1 VAGFDQLEVQA
12 NTFTSNRQQ
21 DASVAADAEGNLM
34 VAWGSRRQEQGTFG
48 IFAQLLDPRGRAL
61 TTELHVNQYMP
72 REQAKPAVTFA
83 TDGTAWVLWH
93 SVGQDGSGIGL
104 YARRFGKTEAGFAS
118 LGDEFQV
125 NQVVSGDQIDAV
137 LTAAPDGGVLCAWT
151 GLEEQRQVIR
161 ARHFLADGTPAGDEF
176 RLSEDSESYE
186 SLVSLTTTDKGVLAT
201 WGRRNSA
208 LSPEGIGGCLLTF
221 EQEIPKLQEFTV
233 VDGTEAL
240 VVEPSIDA
248 AADGSF
254 VVAWMSTVSGNEY
267 QAMAQRFSA
276 DLMPLGEAI
285 LVEAGGSH
293 KRAGAQVAVAPDG
306 RFLVA
311 YNSYFPKEASSP
323 GHRPTEPTSIRAQR
337 YAADGTP
344 AGDAFRLNRFDDG
357 EQTLLVG
364 VNAKHLLWTAQ
375 DQLVAAWHGK
385 LPTDSRGVGLTMF
398 VPEAFQP
405 EAPAPIE
412 PKAAALEVTEEM
424 VYGDPAKPEYDP
436 HFVRGPHV
444 PPPPAAGGTGGFEA
458 IVNTGWNPPD
468 PDLAVGPNHVVTVA
482 NGEISFHTKA
492 GVRTFVD
499 TIAGGSGFWGSVGAG
514 GFVFDPVA
522 LYDADTGRFIV
533 AAADGAGSNDA
544 ICLAMSDDDDPN
556 GTWHKYRFVVAG
568 TCNFLDFPNLGVNED
583 AIFMAGDCFFGGGN
597 RIFMWDKSLVMNGS
611 PVTMKNL
618 QTSGSTISLGAS
630 KNYDSNSHG
639 YFATTYSS
647 SSSRIMLKA
656 ITDPNGTPV
665 LWEREVTVPSFSF
678 PPDADQLGTS
688 NRADTIDWRIK
699 NGVVRNDSFWV
710 AHNTGGNSAKVAW
723 YEFALNGWPLSGS
736 NPALAQSGV
745 LDFGN
750 GEHNWFPDINVTDGG
765 DAVIAFNRS
774 STSQY
779 IGIEFVTR
787 KASDPAGTMSLPKEL
802 QISTSPETG
811 GRWGDYAGVEQDPND
826 PTTFW
831 SHHAYRTS
839 GWRTW
844 VGQFA
849 TSQELELTVTPIV
862 AGFNTTWT
870 VDGAAAGETVHFLV
884 STNAGT
890 WAPPQLGGLILDMG
904 TPASHAGAVVA
915 NGAGTA
921 TFNIIV
927 PNTAP
932 VGSNAYVQGA
942 IIRGVGGVDS
952 VKSDLETEVIQ

>member
-1 VAGFDQLEVQA
+1 
-12 NTFTSNRQQ
+12 
-21 DASVAADAEGNLM
+21 
-34 VAWGSRRQEQGTFG
+34 
-48 IFAQLLDPRGRAL
+48 
-61 TTELHVNQYMP
+61 
-72 REQAKPAVTFA
+72 
-83 TDGTAWVLWH
+83 
-93 SVGQDGSGIGL
+93 
-104 YARRFGKTEAGFAS
+104 
-118 LGDEFQV
+118 
-125 NQVVSGDQIDAV
+125 
-137 LTAAPDGGVLCAWT
+137 
-151 GLEEQRQVIR
+151 
-161 ARHFLADGTPAGDEF
+161 
-176 RLSEDSESYE
+176 
-186 SLVSLTTTDKGVLAT
+186 
-201 WGRRNSA
+201 
-208 LSPEGIGGCLLTF
+208 
-221 EQEIPKLQEFTV
+221 
-233 VDGTEAL
+233 
-240 VVEPSIDA
+240 
-248 AADGSF
+248 
-254 VVAWMSTVSGNEY
+254 
-267 QAMAQRFSA
+267 
-276 DLMPLGEAI
+276 
-285 LVEAGGSH
+285 
-293 KRAGAQVAVAPDG
+293 
-306 RFLVA
+306 
-311 YNSYFPKEASSP
+311 
-323 GHRPTEPTSIRAQR
+323 
-337 YAADGTP
+337 
-344 AGDAFRLNRFDDG
+344 
-357 EQTLLVG
+357 
-364 VNAKHLLWTAQ
+364 
-375 DQLVAAWHGK
+375 
-385 LPTDSRGVGLTMF
+385 
-398 VPEAFQP
+398 
-405 EAPAPIE
+405 
-412 PKAAALEVTEEM
+412 
-424 VYGDPAKPEYDP
+424 
-436 HFVRGPHV
+436 
-444 PPPPAAGGTGGFEA
+444 
-458 IVNTGWNPPD
+458 
-468 PDLAVGPNHVVTVA
+468 
-482 NGEISFHTKA
+482 
-492 GVRTFVD
+492 
-499 TIAGGSGFWGSVGAG
+499 
-514 GFVFDPVA
+514 
-522 LYDADTGRFIV
+522 
-533 AAADGAGSNDA
+533 
-544 ICLAMSDDDDPN
+544 
-556 GTWHKYRFVVAG
+556 
-568 TCNFLDFPNLGVNED
+568 
-583 AIFMAGDCFFGGGN
+583 
-597 RIFMWDKSLVMNGS
+597 
-611 PVTMKNL
+611 
-618 QTSGSTISLGAS
+618 
-630 KNYDSNSHG
+630 
-639 YFATTYSS
+639 
-647 SSSRIMLKA
+647 
-656 ITDPNGTPV
+656 
-665 LWEREVTVPSFSF
+665 EREVTVPSLSF